1 MKYKIIFVALLSL
14 PMWAQ
19 EKTWSLTDCINYAVT
34 NNISVKK
41 TELSQQTASINLHQ
55 AKSNRLP
62 SIAANASANVNNGS
76 VINQITNDRVNQTT
90 FTNSFGVSA
99 SLPLY
104 EGGKLG
110 LQAERTQLVLEQSEL
125 YRKEAQ
131 NNITLSV
138 LEAYLQA
145 LYQYENITAA
155 KNTARSSEEELAQ
168 ARKRFENGAIAKIDL
183 IEIETQNANNQY
195 NII

>member
-62 SIAANASANVNNGS
+62 SVAANASANVNNGS

-90 FTNSFGVSA
+90 FTNSFGVIA
-99 SLPLY
+99 SLPLF
-104 EGGKLG
+104 EGGKL
-110 LQAERTQLVLEQSEL
+110 
-125 YRKEAQ
+125 
-131 NNITLSV
+131 
-138 LEAYLQA
+138 
-145 LYQYENITAA
+145 
-155 KNTARSSEEELAQ
+155 
-168 ARKRFENGAIAKIDL
+168 
-183 IEIETQNANNQY
+183 
-195 NII
+195 

>member
-62 SIAANASANVNNGS
+62 SVATNASANVNNGS

-104 EGGKLG
+104 EGGSSDCRQNVPNWYWNKVSCIGRKL
-110 LQAERTQLVLEQSEL
+110 RTTSP
-125 YRKEAQ
+125 
-131 NNITLSV
+131 
-138 LEAYLQA
+138 
-145 LYQYENITAA
+145 
-155 KNTARSSEEELAQ
+155 
-168 ARKRFENGAIAKIDL
+168 
-183 IEIETQNANNQY
+183 
-195 NII
+195 